1 MTLYAYKFNELKPE
15 GASFVRPMSYPESF
29 WPDTPEAAAILN
41 NAKTF
46 LKSEGVV
53 KQFYKITGNL
63 IENYTIFNTRESA
76 DNMLNWANATFT
88 RLKSAP
94 FDQIPES
101 EWTSDNKGYEDFLK
115 YTKFRYATQ
124 ASLSTEYTFAH
135 NNQVVE
141 ITESDL
147 EGYTENTSW

>member
-1 MTLYAYKFNELKPE
+1 MYAYKYNELKPE

-29 WPDTPEAAAILN
+29 WPDTPEAATILA

-46 LKSEGVV
+46 LKSVGVV

-63 IENYTIFNTRESA
+63 IECLTVFDTNENAAAMLEISNT
-76 DNMLNWANATFT
+76 NFT

-101 EWTSDNKGYEDFLK
+101 EWTSDNPGYQNFLLYSK
-115 YTKFRYATQ
+115 LRFATQ

-135 NNQVVE
+135 NNEIVE
-141 ITESDL
+141 LTESDL